1 MMRFRFVVIV
11 GVFLSAF
18 SALPA
23 PAQAVTVSVVEL
35 LEDGAAYAGQEITVV
50 GELVGDYGFR
60 RDGWMWTQ
68 LNTDSYAIRPIVE
81 DGPLRGPNLGIGVR
95 MRAELGRDLDPPG
108 RYRTLGPVVV
118 ATGIWR
124 YHDEGRQ
131 GETYLEITSLELQI
145 PGRAL
150 SEQPDWTLYGFGFLL
165 LGAAAIIGRSYVKSR
180 DSVA

>member
-1 MMRFRFVVIV
+1 MLVRFAVVV
-11 GVFLSAF
+11 GIFLSAF
-18 SALPA
+18 GALST

-35 LEDGAAYAGQEITVV
+35 LEDGAAFAGQEITVV
-50 GELVGDYGFR
+50 GEFVGDYGFR

-95 MRAELGRDLDPPG
+95 MRAELGRELDPPG
-108 RYRTLGPVVV
+108 RYRTLGPVVR

-124 YHDEGRQ
+124 YHDESRQ
-131 GETYLEITSLELQI
+131 GETYLEVTSFVVQI
-145 PGRAL
+145 PGRSL
-150 SEQPDWTLYGFGFLL
+150 SEQPSWVLYGFGFLL
-165 LGAAAIIGRSYVKSR
+165 LGAAAVIGRSYVQRR